1 MKGEYFSWLS
11 HDDVYTE
18 DKLEVEVE
26 ALNTLDNKDVLVY
39 CSDMHIDKN
48 SEPLHAVQGE
58 SKLKKNALTPWNEV
72 LRLLLVKGTFNGC
85 AFLIPKKVFD
95 VCGGFDE
102 TLRYNQDSF
111 MWYKIFMEKYPLYFV
126 PKVCVKN
133 RVHDKQL
140 TQTGKALFRKDC
152 LSMSEYLIPRFT
164 ELSTKED
171 NFIYAYI
178 LYNSK
183 YGNREV
189 VKRSLKA
196 AKSKKLIGI
205 KIIRIRLLEAYGL
218 IRPTIRRIYYRL
230 VKHTKTQ

>member
-1 MKGEYFSWLS
+1 MSAIQSECP
-11 HDDVYTE
+11 
-18 DKLEVEVE
+18 LE
-26 ALNTLDNKDVLVY
+26 
-39 CSDMHIDKN
+39 KN
-48 SEPLHAVQGE
+48 SLN
-58 SKLKKNALTPWNEV
+58 LWNEV
-72 LRLLLVKGTFNGC
+72 LKVLLIKGTFNGC

-95 VCGGFDE
+95 ECGGFDE

-111 MWYKIFMEKYPLYFV
+111 MWYKIFMAKYPLYFV

-164 ELSTKED
+164 ELSTKSD
-171 NFIYAYI
+171 NFILAYI
-178 LYNSK
+178 LYNAK

-196 AKSKKLIGI
+196 AKPQKLIGT
-205 KIIRIRLLEAYGL
+205 KILKIRVVEAYGM
-218 IRPTIRRIYYRL
+218 IRPLIRRIYYRL